1 MITIKNSKGEI
12 CDYRIPYNINI
23 KEEVDNIQKLIDSK
37 GQIMMLPI
45 KIKEE
50 DYKLIIPIVMP
61 DTKRVIGIIDEN
73 GKFISFL
80 K

>member
-1 MITIKNSKGEI
+1 
-12 CDYRIPYNINI
+12 
-23 KEEVDNIQKLIDSK
+23 
-37 GQIMMLPI
+37 MLPI

>member
-1 MITIKNSKGEI
+1 
-12 CDYRIPYNINI
+12 
-23 KEEVDNIQKLIDSK
+23 
-37 GQIMMLPI
+37 MLPI

-61 DTKRVIGIIDEN
+61 DTKRVIGIIDEK